1 MKFIESILDQMEYI
15 QEVLDRCGDIII
27 DENEIN
33 QLNKLYMRINTVNS
47 ITYDIMSKIEELQIY

>member
-27 DENEIN
+27 DENETN

>member
-1 MKFIESILDQMEYI
+1 MKFIESILDQMYYI

-27 DENEIN
+27 DENETN